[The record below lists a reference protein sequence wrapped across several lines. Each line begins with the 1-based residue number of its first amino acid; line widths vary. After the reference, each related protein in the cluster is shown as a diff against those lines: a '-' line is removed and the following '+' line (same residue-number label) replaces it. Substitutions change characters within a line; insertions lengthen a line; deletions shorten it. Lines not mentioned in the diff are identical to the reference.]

1 MAGSI
6 PWIIYI
12 IVAALLLLNV
22 YHYMKV
28 RSLEKEISALKREG
42 EKIRRQ
48 VHKLKSDI
56 TSS

>member
-12 IVAALLLLNV
+12 IVLALLLLNV

-28 RSLEKEISALKREG
+28 KSLEKEISTLKREG